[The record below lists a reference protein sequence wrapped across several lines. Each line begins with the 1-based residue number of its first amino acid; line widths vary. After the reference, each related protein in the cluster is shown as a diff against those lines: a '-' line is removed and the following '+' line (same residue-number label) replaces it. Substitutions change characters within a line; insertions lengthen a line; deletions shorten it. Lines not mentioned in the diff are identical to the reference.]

1 MGDRERYVG
10 RSTPRIEDARL
21 VTGRARWV
29 ENLGVEGALYLGVVR
44 SPIAH
49 ARLEHVDVTPA
60 LDVPGVVAAYAA
72 ADLAEVWHAPLPGGT
87 VGDGPVPEHWPLA
100 TDRVRHVGEPVAV
113 VVARSAAA
121 AVDGGEY
128 VDVDYEPL
136 PALPD
141 VEVALG
147 ADTLIH
153 EGFED
158 NIAFRFEG
166 EPQGDLDAAF
176 AGAEVTIERRYVQP
190 RLIATSLEPRS
201 VLAVPDPAGGL
212 ALYTSTQ
219 VPHRIRQY
227 VAASL
232 GLDER
237 EVRVAAYDVGGGFGA
252 KMNPY
257 PEDLLCAAI
266 ALRLSRPVRWTATRS
281 EEMQT
286 TNHGRGQVQRI
297 AVAARSDG
305 TLLGLQAD
313 ITADCGAYLM
323 LLTAGVPMAGSRM
336 LPGCY
341 RWPAFRF
348 SATGVFTNAT
358 PTDAYRGA
366 GRPEATF
373 AVERAIEDLAAELGL
388 DPAEVRRRNMPAPE
402 EFPFTTISG
411 LSYDSGDYGTAL
423 DRALTAIAYD
433 EVRAEQAGRRE
444 TDERIQIGIGLCSY
458 VEICGFGP
466 GTPESGGVR
475 VRADGT
481 VEVSTGLGPSGQGT
495 ATSLAQLTADELGV
509 APADVTV
516 IHGDTAVIPIG
527 TGSFGSRAMSVGGSA
542 VHLTALEVA
551 ERARRIAAHLLEAAE
566 EDVEVAD
573 GRLAIRG
580 SPDTSV
586 SLAQVATAA
595 AKGNVPEG
603 TPLGLEAS
611 MHYQPEGLTF
621 PFGTHAC
628 VLEVD
633 TQTGAVAIRR
643 YVAVDDVGNVLN
655 PALLDGQRHGG
666 IAQGIAQA
674 LYEAAAYDEYGNLQ
688 TASLIDYLVPGA
700 PDLPHYE
707 LDHTVTPSPHNP
719 LGVKGAGEAGA
730 IGAPP
735 AVVNAVVDALR
746 HLGVVDVEMPCT
758 PERVWRAVQARG
770 QRRPRRTSS

>member
-1 MGDRERYVG
+1 MSDRERYVG

-29 ENLGVEGALYLGVVR
+29 ENLAVEGALYLGVVR

-49 ARLEHVDVTPA
+49 ARLKQVDVTPA

-87 VGDGPVPEHWPLA
+87 VGDGPVPDHWPLA
-100 TDRVRHVGEPVAV
+100 MERVRHVGEPVAV

-121 AVDGGEY
+121 AVDGVEY

-158 NIAFRFEG
+158 NVAFRVEG

-176 AGAEVTIERRYVQP
+176 AEAEVTIERRYVQP
-190 RLIATSLEPRS
+190 RLVAMSLEPRS
-201 VLAVPDPAGGL
+201 VLAVPEPAGGL

-219 VPHRIRQY
+219 VPHRIRDY

-232 GLDER
+232 GLDEH
-237 EVRVAAYDVGGGFGA
+237 EVRVAAYDVGGGFGV

-266 ALRLSRPVRWTATRS
+266 ALRLARPVRWTATRS

-313 ITADCGAYLM
+313 ITANCGAYLM
-323 LLTAGVPMAGSRM
+323 LLTAGVPMVSSRM

-348 SATGVFTNAT
+348 SVTGVFTNAT

-402 EFPFTTISG
+402 EFPFPTISG
-411 LSYDSGDYGTAL
+411 LSYDSGDYGAAL
-423 DRALTAIAYD
+423 DRALTAIAYG
-433 EVRAEQAGRRE
+433 EVRAEQAVRRSA
-444 TDERIQIGIGLCSY
+444 DQRIQLGIGLCSY

-466 GTPESGGVR
+466 GTPESGAVR
-475 VRADGT
+475 VRTDGK
-481 VEVSTGLGPSGQGT
+481 VEVSTGLGPTGQGT

-566 EDVEVAD
+566 EDVELAD
-573 GRLAIRG
+573 GRLAIQG

-633 TQTGAVAIRR
+633 TQTGAVAIRQ

-674 LYEAAAYDEYGNLQ
+674 LYEAVAYDEYGNLQ

-700 PDLPHYE
+700 PDIPHYE

-758 PERVWRAVQARG
+758 PERVWRAVQARD
-770 QRRPRRTSS
+770 QPRL